1 MSTERNRSSHNPD
14 DIPYSTLWYH
24 IFIKEILDI
33 PTRIIFSF
41 AEKRKPEYSDRNM
54 RQTLTRFTIIGVIQG
69 VGFRPFIR
77 NACIRAGISGSIRNT
92 GDGVE
97 AVVDDAETFKRI
109 LAALPIHMRI
119 DSIRR
124 ESIDGRAETGFRI
137 LESTGNGHAEIPPD
151 FFLCDDCLA
160 ELTDPENRRCG
171 YFFLTCTLCGPRFTI
186 AESSPYDRA
195 TTTMRDFAM
204 CPDCRKEYT
213 DPSDRRF
220 HAQTIACPVCGPK
233 LTLYEHGKLLDFPSD
248 TDKLRSIGRAFQ
260 RNEIVAIKG
269 VGGFHLF
276 CNTEKRTIRKLDT
289 LTGRHRKP
297 YAVLCRDIAMARG
310 IATFTPEE
318 ERRLLSPER
327 PIVLARR
334 NARSPDA
341 SELDTIGIMLAS
353 TALHILLFEHFPQP
367 LICTSSNL
375 AHAPL
380 TVDRTEQFVPL
391 VLDHDRRIVQA
402 ADDSVLKIIDET
414 PLLIRRSRGFVP
426 RSIALDST
434 GTAPILA
441 LGAEMNNT
449 FALYDGHGR
458 VTLSQHIGNTTHPE
472 TLDRYRATIDRFL
485 TSTRIAPQVL
495 LCDAHP
501 EYQTSLYGRELAETL
516 NIPLIPIQHHR
527 AHAFAVAAEHGLD
540 DFMAIICDGLG
551 YGDDGT
557 LWGGEIF
564 ENHRRIGHLE
574 LHPQLGGDAAGR
586 FPHRMLYSILRSF
599 LSPKEIQPFLSGR
612 FSSLELTLLE
622 KQFDEK
628 FQAPLTSSCGRV
640 LDAASALLDFCDER
654 TYDGRPAMLL
664 EAHSTKPFD
673 LAPVI
678 EGSILKTTPLFRYL
692 IENLHEDKGRLAATV
707 QYYLAA
713 GLYSIAAQQKKP
725 IVWAGGCAYNR
736 IMTGYFLSKGVL
748 INKDVPPGDGG
759 ISFGQIAAYLKSE
772 TV

>member
-1 MSTERNRSSHNPD
+1 MD
-14 DIPYSTLWYH
+14 
-24 IFIKEILDI
+24 
-33 PTRIIFSF
+33 
-41 AEKRKPEYSDRNM
+41 M
-54 RQTLTRFTIIGVIQG
+54 RQTLSRFTITGVVQG
-69 VGFRPFIR
+69 VGFRPFIH
-77 NACIRAGISGSIRNT
+77 NACIQAGISGSIRNT
-92 GDGVE
+92 GDGIE
-97 AVVDDAETFKRI
+97 AIVDDAETFEKI
-109 LAALPIHMRI
+109 LTTLPNHMRI
-119 DSIRR
+119 DSIRQER
-124 ESIDGRAETGFRI
+124 IDGQVTGFRI
-137 LESTGNGHAEIPPD
+137 LDSATGGHAEIPPD

-160 ELTDPENRRCG
+160 ELTDLENRRCG

-186 AESSPYDRA
+186 AESNPYDRA

-204 CPDCRKEYT
+204 CPDCQKEYT

-233 LTLYEHGKLLDFPSD
+233 ITLYEHGKSLDLPND
-248 TDKLRSIGRAFQ
+248 TDKLRYIGHAFQ
-260 RNEIVAIKG
+260 KNEIIAIKG

-276 CNTEKRTIRKLDT
+276 CNTQDKTIKKIDA

-297 YAVLCRDIAMARG
+297 YAVLCRDIMMARG
-310 IATFTPEE
+310 IATLTPEE
-318 ERRLLSPER
+318 ERGLLSPER
-327 PIVLARR
+327 PIVLARK

-380 TVDRTEQFVPL
+380 TTERTEQFVPL

-402 ADDSVLKIIDET
+402 ADDSVLKVIDET

-426 RSIALDST
+426 RSIAIDST
-434 GTAPILA
+434 DTAPILA

-449 FALYDGHGR
+449 FAIYDGHGR
-458 VTLSQHIGNTTHPE
+458 VTLSQHIGDTTHPE
-472 TLDRYRATIDRFL
+472 TFDRYRATIDRFL
-485 TSTRIAPQVL
+485 TSTRITPRVL

-527 AHAFAVAAEHGLD
+527 AHAYAVAAEHNLN
-540 DFMAIICDGLG
+540 DFVAIICDGLG

-564 ENHRRIGHLE
+564 ENQKRIGHLE
-574 LHPQLGGDAAGR
+574 CHPQLGGDAAGR

-599 LSPKEIQPFLSGR
+599 MTPEEAMTFFDDR
-612 FSSLELTLLE
+612 FSSRELTLLE
-622 KQFDEK
+622 RQFSEK
-628 FQAPLTSSCGRV
+628 FHAPLTSSCGRV
-640 LDAASALLDFCDER
+640 LDAASALLGICDER

-664 EAHSTKPFD
+664 EAVSTEPFD
-673 LAPVI
+673 LAPII
-678 EGSILKTTPLFRYL
+678 EGSVLKTAPLFRYL
-692 IENLHEDKGRLAATV
+692 IENSHEDKGRLAATV
-707 QYYLAA
+707 QLYLAT
-713 GLYSIAAQQKKP
+713 GLHAIAAQKNKP

-736 IMTGYFLSKGVL
+736 IMTKYFLSKGVL
-748 INKDVPPGDGG
+748 INQDVPAGDGG
-759 ISFGQIAAYLKSE
+759 ISFGQIATYLKHE
-772 TV
+772 HE

>member
-1 MSTERNRSSHNPD
+1 
-14 DIPYSTLWYH
+14 
-24 IFIKEILDI
+24 
-33 PTRIIFSF
+33 
-41 AEKRKPEYSDRNM
+41 M

-92 GDGVE
+92 GNGVE
-97 AVVDDAETFKRI
+97 AIVDDAETFEKI
-109 LAALPIHMRI
+109 LTALPNHMRI

-124 ESIDGRAETGFRI
+124 ENIDGRATTGFRI
-137 LESTGNGHAEIPPD
+137 LESAGNGHAEIPPD

-160 ELTDPENRRCG
+160 ELTDPKNRRCG

-186 AESSPYDRA
+186 AESGPYDRA

-204 CPDCRKEYT
+204 CPDCQKEYE

-220 HAQTIACPVCGPK
+220 HAQTIACPACGPK
-233 LTLYEHGKLLDFPSD
+233 LTLYEYGKPLDLPND
-248 TDKLRSIGRAFQ
+248 TEKLRYVSRTFQ
-260 RNEIVAIKG
+260 KNEIVAIKG
-269 VGGFHLF
+269 TGGFHLF
-276 CNTEKRTIRKLDT
+276 CDTRDKTIRKLDT

-297 YAVLCRDIAMARG
+297 YAVLCRDIVMARG
-310 IATFTPEE
+310 IAMLAPEE

-327 PIVLARR
+327 PIVLARK
-334 NARSPDA
+334 NAHSPDA

-353 TALHILLFEHFPQP
+353 TALHILLFEHFPHP

-380 TVDRTEQFVPL
+380 TTERTEQFVPL
-391 VLDHDRRIVQA
+391 VLDHDRRIIQA
-402 ADDSVLKIIDET
+402 ADDSVLKVIDEA

-426 RSIALDST
+426 RSIAIDST
-434 GTAPILA
+434 DTEPILA

-485 TSTRIAPQVL
+485 TSTRITPKVL

-501 EYQTSLYGRELAETL
+501 EYQTSLYGQELAEML
-516 NIPLIPIQHHR
+516 NIPLIRIQHHR
-527 AHAFAVAAEHGLD
+527 AHAYAVAAEHDLN
-540 DFMAIICDGLG
+540 DFVAIICDGLG
-551 YGDDGT
+551 YGDDET

-564 ENHRRIGHLE
+564 ENQKRIGHLE
-574 LHPQLGGDAAGR
+574 CHPQLGGDAAGR

-599 LSPKEIQPFLSGR
+599 MTPEEAATFFDDHLSSP
-612 FSSLELTLLE
+612 ELTLLE
-622 KQFDEK
+622 RQFNEK
-628 FQAPLTSSCGRV
+628 FHAPLTSSCGRV
-640 LDAASALLDFCDER
+640 LDAASALLGICDER

-664 EAHSTKPFD
+664 EAISTEPFD
-673 LAPVI
+673 IAPII
-678 EGSILKTTPLFRYL
+678 ENSILKTAPLFRYL

-707 QYYLAA
+707 QLYLAT
-713 GLYSIAAQQKKP
+713 GLHAIAAQKNKP

-736 IMTGYFLSKGVL
+736 IMTEYFLSKGVL
-748 INKDVPPGDGG
+748 INRDVPAGDGG